1 MNPDEVILEDLS
13 KNFEYFKICSE
24 IDNINDI
31 EEAKTIA
38 KCYFKLYLKQ
48 QEVISKF

>member
-31 EEAKTIA
+31 EEAKIIA

-48 QEVISKF
+48 QEVISKL